1 MHEYPHV
8 YTQIQNIYDK
18 LNTQIEE
25 DINLQEYP
33 KNIPKDY
40 THRTWSRNIRHYP
53 KSILKNVDEIYSE
66 IIPKIM

>member
-1 MHEYPHV
+1 MHEYPNV

-33 KNIPKDY
+33 K
-40 THRTWSRNIRHYP
+40 
-53 KSILKNVDEIYSE
+53 
-66 IIPKIM
+66 IIPKELKVKYKRIPKINIEERRNYTQKYAR

>member
-1 MHEYPHV
+1 MHEYPNV

-25 DINLQEYP
+25 DINLQEYL

-40 THRTWSRNIRHYP
+40 TQRIWSRNTKHYP
-53 KSILKNVDEIYSE
+53 KSILKNVDEIYLE

>member
-1 MHEYPHV
+1 MHEYPNV

-40 THRTWSRNIRHYP
+40 TQRAWGRNIRHYP
-53 KSILKNVDEIYSE
+53 QSILKNVDEIYSE